1 MTLKAVPVWN
11 RATVALPN
19 SWFTP
24 KSTVPVSWKA
34 RIRPV
39 WSTTFTVWPSLKCS
53 SVAVAL
59 STATWPGVP
68 GRCPEATVKP
78 RSAGSAAA
86 LMPMPDVCPLRMTLP
101 SLPIRGAW
109 PTSRPA
115 ADLTP
120 AVALTWDSTNAGTDG
135 AFWAPGRFSP
145 ELGGLTAA
153 STFLAPAAK
162 LLK

>member
-1 MTLKAVPVWN
+1 MTLKAVPVWK
-11 RATVALPN
+11 RVTVALPN

-24 KSTVPVSWKA
+24 KSTVPVSWKE
-34 RIRPV
+34 RTRPV
-39 WSTTFTVWPSLKCS
+39 WSTTRTVWPSRKCS
-53 SVAVAL
+53 SAAVAL
-59 STATWPGVP
+59 STATWPGAP

-78 RSAGSAAA
+78 RSAGSAAT
-86 LMPMPDVCPLRMTLP
+86 LMPMPGASPLRMTLP
-101 SLPIRGAW
+101 SRPIRGAW

-120 AVALTWDSTNAGTDG
+120 AAVLTRDSAEAGTDG
-135 AFWAPGRFSP
+135 ASCAPGRYSP
-145 ELGGLTAA
+145 ELCGPTAA